1 MTGLRTLAITVAGA
15 VTVSI
20 AAPAATDSGS
30 GSAGPSEQP
39 VYVAPLPGPLDVL
52 REFDPPSTQ
61 FGAGHLG
68 VDLRAHPAATVQAAA
83 AGVVDF
89 AGPVAGRG
97 VVVLSHP
104 DGIRTEYEPVRPL
117 VRVGARVRAGEPI
130 GVVVGHH
137 RGCPGSCLHWGARR
151 GDTYLDP
158 LSLLQPLGPVVLLPD
173 R

>member
-1 MTGLRTLAITVAGA
+1 MTGLRTLAMTVAGA

-30 GSAGPSEQP
+30 PSTGPAGQP
-39 VYVAPLPGPLDVL
+39 VYVAPLPVPLDVL
-52 REFDPPSTQ
+52 RNFDPPSTQ

-68 VDLRAHPAATVQAAA
+68 VDLRADPTATVHAAAT
-83 AGVVDF
+83 GVVDF

-97 VVVLSHP
+97 VVVVSHP
-104 DGIRTEYEPVRPL
+104 DGVRTEYEPVHPL
-117 VRVGARVRAGEPI
+117 VGVGTRVRAGEPI

-137 RGCPGSCLHWGARR
+137 RGCPRSCLHWGARR
-151 GDTYLDP
+151 GDKYLDP
-158 LSLLQPLGPVVLLPD
+158 LSLLRPLGPVVLLPD